1 MSAPNFKHVNTSK
14 YYVFGTAKYYT
25 EDELKENGGDL
36 SLVGQYDED
45 GTQID
50 FEDALYNCKGELCG
64 KGWSKEDESDGDFSY
79 PATFFASKVKHVFCA
94 GVEIDVTLSAKAV
107 SGYYE
112 AATFDYE
119 ADFEVRNK
127 SGYYVGQYDE
137 KYMTEESVISDD
149 FCANKG
155 LSKIQAKNIIRKV
168 YEALQAMKDEAEE
181 VFSMFSEC
189 ECVVAYSCSNGET
202 GYKKI
207 A

>member
-25 EDELKENGGDL
+25 EDELNENGGDL

-45 GTQID
+45 GTKID
-50 FEDALYNCKGELCG
+50 FEDALYNCQAELCG
-64 KGWSKEDESDGDFSY
+64 KGWSEEDESDGDFGY
-79 PATFFASKVKHVFCA
+79 PATIFASKVKHVFCA

-119 ADFEVRNK
+119 ADFEVRDK

-137 KYMTEESVISDD
+137 TYMTEESVINDN

-181 VFSMFSEC
+181 VFAMFSEC
-189 ECVVAYSCSNGET
+189 ECAVAYSCSNGET

>member
-14 YYVFGTAKYYT
+14 YYVFGTAKYD
-25 EDELKENGGDL
+25 ENEQFDELCTQLD
-36 SLVGQYDED
+36 YED
-45 GTQID
+45 DMQ
-50 FEDALYNCKGELCG
+50 NCKDELCG
-64 KGWSKEDESDGDFSY
+64 KGWSEAKEIDRDISY
-79 PATFFASKVKHVFCA
+79 PATIFARKEKYVICA
-94 GVEIDVTLSAKAV
+94 GVEILVTLSAKAV
-107 SGYYE
+107 SGYFE

-119 ADFEVRNK
+119 AEFEVHDRN
-127 SGYYVGQYDE
+127 GYYIGQYDE
-137 KYMTEESVISDD
+137 KYMTQESVINDD

-155 LSKIQAKNIIRKV
+155 LSQIQAKNIIRKV

-181 VFSMFSEC
+181 VFAMYSEC